1 MSEILLK
8 FLVSKKKKLSYERV
22 IFLKNTFVNI
32 FDFVNESQSLI
43 RKVKAAKK
51 KVCCWI
57 SKVSTASFHHL
68 IAVFINYICLC
79 VARVFFLFQ
88 GSFSKHIYL
97 SIFEFIFPALFLE
110 KKNDSGG
117 KCPDCAYSWIK
128 FSIQSVILRVSR
140 RRNSDIFPCRDF
152 LSWLFNEIFIEV
164 PLFYETFP
172 FLKIS
177 WLCACN
183 SDKFIALR
191 KSCAFISM
199 KTNSKLNVAL
209 FLKVDYLVS
218 FFTNSAQTPCYCF
231 SRKKNYCF
239 FDTPWDLIYETLWL
253 YDFLHELY

>member
-1 MSEILLK
+1 MIG
-8 FLVSKKKKLSYERV
+8 
-22 IFLKNTFVNI
+22 
-32 FDFVNESQSLI
+32 
-43 RKVKAAKK
+43 KVKAVKK

-57 SKVSTASFHHL
+57 NKVSTATFHHL
-68 IAVFINYICLC
+68 IAVFINYIYFC

-97 SIFEFIFPALFLE
+97 SICEFIFPALFLE

-117 KCPDCAYSWIK
+117 KGPDCAYSWIK

-140 RRNSDIFPCRDF
+140 RRNSNIFPCGDF
-152 LSWLFNEIFIEV
+152 LSWLFNEMFIEV

-172 FLKIS
+172 FLKNF
-177 WLCACN
+177 WLCACD
-183 SDKFIALR
+183 SDKLIALR

-231 SRKKNYCF
+231 SRKNNYYF
-239 FDTPWDLIYETLWL
+239 FDASWDLVNQTLWL
-253 YDFLHELY
+253 YDFLYEIY